1 MCWARQ
7 PASQLPSQ
15 ISSRTRPFPDGKQ
28 CPLAS
33 QVQVALLVSQ
43 FPDLSVDQAAS
54 PTPNRVTSPGVH
66 FRPWTV
72 SFVLLPPPLA
82 LPLTLTRWT
91 SPGV

>member
-1 MCWARQ
+1 MEVGPVCWARQ
-7 PASQLPSQ
+7 PASQLPSR

-28 CPLAS
+28 CSLAS

-54 PTPNRVTSPGVH
+54 PTPNRVNSPGVH

-72 SFVLLPPPLA
+72 SFVLLH
-82 LPLTLTRWT
+82 LPLTLT
-91 SPGV
+91 